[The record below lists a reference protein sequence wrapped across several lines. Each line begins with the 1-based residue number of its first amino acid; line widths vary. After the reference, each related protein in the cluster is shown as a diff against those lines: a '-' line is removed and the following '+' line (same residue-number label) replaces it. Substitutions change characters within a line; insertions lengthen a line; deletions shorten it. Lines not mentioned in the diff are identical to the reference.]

1 LYYLLIIAG
10 LLVCVGAI
18 IVTFSVGRDVDS
30 TIKKRESEGGDKV
43 YHEFQR
49 SRSYEQSFTNV
60 RWLLLIYSL
69 VFLIAILLL
78 VLFVFVF

>member
-1 LYYLLIIAG
+1 MYYLLIIAG

-18 IVTFSVGRDVDS
+18 VVTFSVGKDVDS
-30 TIKKRESEGGDKV
+30 TIKKRENEEGDKAH
-43 YHEFQR
+43 HEFRR

-60 RWLLLIYSL
+60 RWLLLIYGL
-69 VFLIAILLL
+69 VFFIAILLL